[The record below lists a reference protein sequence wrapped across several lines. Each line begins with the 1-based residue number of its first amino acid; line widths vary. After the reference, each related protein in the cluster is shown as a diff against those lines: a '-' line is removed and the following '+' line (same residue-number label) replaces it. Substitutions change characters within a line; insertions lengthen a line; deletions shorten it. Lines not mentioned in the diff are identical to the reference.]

1 MKKFMC
7 DDFLLENQVAIKLYH
22 EYAKKMPIYDYHCH
36 LNPKE
41 ISENKRYR
49 NITEIWLGG
58 DHYKWRAMRSNGVE
72 EKFIT
77 GDASDKEKFMK
88 WAETMENCVGN
99 PLYHWTHLE
108 LRRYFGIQDIL
119 SRETA
124 EDIWNKTNELLLKDE
139 FTARALI
146 EKSNV
151 KVICTTDDPVDN
163 LEYHISLAKDKD
175 FSVKVLP
182 AFRPDKAFNINKDTF
197 IPWIETL
204 GKVENKE
211 IKSFKE
217 LLISLKNRLEFFHQ
231 VGCRVSDHALDP
243 PAFLEGTEEELEAIF
258 TKKMNGLTV
267 STEDVEKF
275 KTAIMVFLAKEYSKK
290 GWVMQLHMGTRRNN
304 NTRMYNKLG
313 ADTGFDTIAD
323 YSYIEALAKFMD
335 KLDSSDEL
343 PKTILYT
350 LNPKDNE
357 ALGTLIGCF
366 QGGGIPGKIQFGS
379 GWWFNDQKDGMI
391 RQMTALGNLGL
402 LSRFVGMLTDSRS
415 FLSYTRHEY
424 FRRILCNLIGQWVE
438 NGEAPEDYKLL
449 GNMVQNICFNNASNY
464 FYI

>member
-1 MKKFMC
+1 MSMSQEEIEALMNGLDIE
-7 DDFLLENQVAIKLYH
+7 DDN
-22 EYAKKMPIYDYHCH
+22 D
-36 LNPKE
+36 
-41 ISENKRYR
+41 SE
-49 NITEIWLGG
+49 
-58 DHYKWRAMRSNGVE
+58 
-72 EKFIT
+72 
-77 GDASDKEKFMK
+77 DA
-88 WAETMENCVGN
+88 T
-99 PLYHWTHLE
+99 
-108 LRRYFGIQDIL
+108 Q
-119 SRETA
+119 
-124 EDIWNKTNELLLKDE
+124 
-139 FTARALI
+139 
-146 EKSNV
+146 
-151 KVICTTDDPVDN
+151 
-163 LEYHISLAKDKD
+163 
-175 FSVKVLP
+175 SVKVNTQEIEELLSQTEELKEDETFKPEEIDTHELEDEVETKSNKSSVSNSDIEKLLSEIESVNESANIKDLISEKEEDFPLDLSAFEDIQNDVNNDTSVVERKLTRTEDEIVKDWTSSKINEGIFPLP
-182 AFRPDKAFNINKDTF
+182 AEKDTKVVNQLSQVANDSEEKVSQIFDVLSLTLDNNNEFRNYIKDFEVF
-197 IPWIETL
+197 I
-204 GKVENKE
+204 KAQ
-211 IKSFKE
+211 SE

-243 PAFLEGTEEELEAIF
+243 PAYLEGTEEELEAIF
-258 TKKMNGLTV
+258 AKKMNGLTV